1 MQRQLEALVL
11 QVLEQSEESNIVL
24 KKEQFDSN
32 VKGQMFQLLQGYGVA
47 KFQRE
52 QYEIAALF
60 IKAAVEFAEVGSK
73 VLVLQANLL
82 CWQGH
87 LLARGIVTC
96 HHPECQMPP
105 PRIASS
111 HARHEMVMRT
121 CGQGLMH

>member
-32 VKGQMFQLLQGYGVA
+32 VKEQMFQLLQGYGVA

-73 VLVLQANLL
+73 VLVLQANLS

-87 LLARGIVTC
+87 FLA
-96 HHPECQMPP
+96 H
-105 PRIASS
+105 
-111 HARHEMVMRT
+111 
-121 CGQGLMH
+121 